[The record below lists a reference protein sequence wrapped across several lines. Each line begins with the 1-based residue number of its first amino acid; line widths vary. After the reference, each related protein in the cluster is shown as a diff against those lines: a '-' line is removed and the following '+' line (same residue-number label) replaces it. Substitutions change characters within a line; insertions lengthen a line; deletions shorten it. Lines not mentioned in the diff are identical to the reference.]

1 MYNTDLPTRA
11 ELPTTGKLI
20 RSTLVAAVV
29 AVALLVTV
37 VLPAEY
43 AIDPT
48 GAGRLLG
55 LTEMGEIKLQLVE
68 EAELD
73 RAATQAATDEASP
86 TVAEQQ
92 AQTSAENQAAADASL
107 ETTTEQPA
115 TASTSSGA
123 ADPVASSEPA
133 QDESQPEAG
142 QSIADATSTQE
153 QAPEANGSATWR
165 DEVSFALAPGE
176 GTEYKLTMEEGAI
189 ARFAWISEGGPL
201 NFDTHGDGNG
211 NSISYE
217 KGRGVP
223 EDEGELEAAFTGNHG
238 WFFRNRND
246 NEVTVVLRIDG
257 DYGELKRML

>member
-1 MYNTDLPTRA
+1 M
-11 ELPTTGKLI
+11 
-20 RSTLVAAVV
+20 AVV
-29 AVALLVTV
+29 IAVALLISV

-55 LTEMGEIKLQLVE
+55 LTEMGEIKTQLAE

-73 RAATQAATDEASP
+73 QAS
-86 TVAEQQ
+86 VQQ
-92 AQTSAENQAAADASL
+92 A
-107 ETTTEQPA
+107 
-115 TASTSSGA
+115 
-123 ADPVASSEPA
+123 SEPA
-133 QDESQPEAG
+133 APQEAVSDSQPSAATATAAPTSDVETEQVAASLPEDQEMVQTEANVAL
-142 QSIADATSTQE
+142 ADAPAAEETPS
-153 QAPEANGSATWR
+153 QATEETAAWG
-165 DEVSFALAPGE
+165 DEVTFTLTPGE
-176 GTEYKLTMEEGAI
+176 GTEYKLTMEEGAV
-189 ARFAWISEGGPL
+189 ATFAWASDGGPL

-246 NEVTVVLRIDG
+246 NDVTVVLRVGG
-257 DYGELKRML
+257 DYGELKGML

>member
-11 ELPTTGKLI
+11 ELPSTGQLL
-20 RSTLVAAVV
+20 RSTLIAAVI
-29 AVALLVTV
+29 AVALLITV

-55 LTEMGEIKLQLVE
+55 LTEMGEIKTQLAE

-73 RAATQAATDEASP
+73 QANDQASAQQTAQATAPQEAASDSQPSTATATAVPTSDVETEQVAASLPEGQEMVQTEAN
-86 TVAEQQ
+86 VAL
-92 AQTSAENQAAADASL
+92 ADAPAAE
-107 ETTTEQPA
+107 ETPSQATEE
-115 TASTSSGA
+115 TAAWG
-123 ADPVASSEPA
+123 
-133 QDESQPEAG
+133 
-142 QSIADATSTQE
+142 
-153 QAPEANGSATWR
+153 
-165 DEVSFALAPGE
+165 DEVTFTLTPGE
-176 GTEYKLTMEEGAI
+176 GTEYKLTMEEGAV
-189 ARFAWISEGGPL
+189 ATFAWASDGGPL

-246 NEVTVVLRIDG
+246 NDVTVVLRVGG
-257 DYGELKRML
+257 DYGELKGML